1 MHIAGALEINSAN
14 EAELDSVRGFGP
26 ETTARILRARDAGPF
41 ADWADLMRRVKGIK
55 MASARKL
62 SSGGLTINGL
72 PYSPGESVPAG
83 GSPTEKKSGAP

>member
-1 MHIAGALEINSAN
+1 MQQAFGLEINAAN

-41 ADWADLMRRVKGIK
+41 ADWPDLMRRVKGLK

-62 SSGGLTINGL
+62 SAGGLTVNGL
-72 PYSPGESVPAG
+72 PYSPVESLPAG
-83 GSPTEKKSGAP
+83 GAPTEKKSSTP